1 MMIAAGEFRAAAA
14 RCQERADMTAKLALR
29 GAYRQL
35 AVEYMKLAMQQET
48 IERLHALIGR
58 LDADAPAR
66 SKHWTRGGNAAFIG
80 CKSVRQFTTCSWTLR
95 DSKQGL
101 EGR

>member
-1 MMIAAGEFRAAAA
+1 METTVIIAAGEFRVVAA

-35 AVEYMKLAMQQET
+35 AMEYMKLAVQQET
-48 IERLHALIGR
+48 IERLHALISR

-66 SKHWTRGGNAAFIG
+66 SYIG
-80 CKSVRQFTTCSWTLR
+80 RAVATPRSSGASL
-95 DSKQGL
+95 
-101 EGR
+101 

>member
-1 MMIAAGEFRAAAA
+1 MGATMMIAAGEFRAAAA

-35 AVEYMKLAMQQET
+35 AVEYMKLAVQQET

-66 SKHWTRGGNAAFIG
+66 SNT
-80 CKSVRQFTTCSWTLR
+80 
-95 DSKQGL
+95 
-101 EGR
+101 GRAVATPRSSGASL

>member
-1 MMIAAGEFRAAAA
+1 MGTTMMIAASEFRAAAA

-35 AVEYMKLAMQQET
+35 AVEYMQLALQQET

-66 SKHWTRGGNAAFIG
+66 SNT
-80 CKSVRQFTTCSWTLR
+80 
-95 DSKQGL
+95 
-101 EGR
+101 GRAVATPRLSGASL